1 VSQQVDLMMR
11 LVAIAAYVT
20 IGIVPY
26 AGSGLVAPPWAV
38 VLLWAIWLGGWVL
51 LVRALRHSPKWA
63 WAVSLASLA
72 VWILVVAFGGAVLGW
87 SA

>member
-1 VSQQVDLMMR
+1 MSQQVDLMMR

-26 AGSGLVAPPWAV
+26 AGSGLVAPPWGV
-38 VLLWAIWLGGWVL
+38 VLLWGIWLTGWIV
-51 LVRALRHSPKWA
+51 LVRALRNSPKWA
-63 WAVSLASLA
+63 WAVSLLA
-72 VWILVVAFGGAVLGW
+72 LGVWVLVVALGGAVFGW